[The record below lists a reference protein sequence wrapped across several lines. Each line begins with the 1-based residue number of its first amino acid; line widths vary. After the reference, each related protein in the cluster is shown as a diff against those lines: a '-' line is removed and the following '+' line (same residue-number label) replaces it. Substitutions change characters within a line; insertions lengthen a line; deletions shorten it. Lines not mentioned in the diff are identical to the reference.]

1 MVAEAEA
8 AHDVIQKVNSL
19 QGLGYALAYQGEV
32 GAARGAADAVLE
44 RAELGEMV
52 AGIGN
57 ATLAVAALA
66 AGNVE
71 TAQDASEMAWQYL
84 SGQPQTAAVWRA
96 NRAEVALANGDL
108 IEAGRWADDAVT
120 DATGWH
126 LVVALTTRAHVA
138 IAQGEPERAGRDAHD
153 ALTQCGDL
161 EVRLVIPD
169 ILECLAE
176 IAHDAGSHHQAA
188 RLFGAAEAIRQRI
201 GVVRFKVYNAGYDA
215 SRAVLR
221 DAMDEK
227 DFQDAWAEGAAL
239 TTEEAIG
246 YAQRGR
252 GERKRASSGWESLT
266 PAELDVVRLVT
277 EGLGNKDIA
286 ARLFLSPRTVQAH
299 LTHVY
304 TKLGLT
310 SRVQL
315 AQEAARRGEPTSVSP
330 RNESPHQTKR

>member
-1 MVAEAEA
+1 M
-8 AHDVIQKVNSL
+8 SL
-19 QGLGYALAYQGEV
+19 GRRCRHGCDGLPPGG
-32 GAARGAADAVLE
+32 G
-44 RAELGEMV
+44 
-52 AGIGN
+52 
-57 ATLAVAALA
+57 
-66 AGNVE
+66 
-71 TAQDASEMAWQYL
+71 
-84 SGQPQTAAVWRA
+84 
-96 NRAEVALANGDL
+96 
-108 IEAGRWADDAVT
+108 ADDARPRG
-120 DATGWH
+120 D
-126 LVVALTTRAHVA
+126 RPR
-138 IAQGEPERAGRDAHD
+138 QPERAGRDAHD

-188 RLFGAAEAIRQRI
+188 RLFGAAEAIRQRV
-201 GVVRFKVYNAGYDA
+201 GVVRFKVYDAGYDA

-227 DFQDAWAEGAAL
+227 DFEDAWAEGAAL
-239 TTEEAIG
+239 TTEGAIG

-266 PAELDVVRLVT
+266 PAELDVVRLVK

-299 LTHVY
+299 LAHVY
-304 TKLGLT
+304 TKLGFT

-315 AQEAARRGEPTSVSP
+315 AQEAVRRASP
-330 RNESPHQTKR
+330 VAE